1 MVREKS
7 DAVLQL
13 NGVTVRYGAALA
25 LDDVTL
31 QVRAGEMVSLLG
43 GNASGK
49 STTMKT
55 LLGIVSPSIGRVEF
69 EGDDIT
75 KLSPAARVRRGIAL
89 VPENRELFPTLT
101 VRENLMLGGYTVRRQ
116 RSAKA
121 QRTELERILE
131 LFPRVSERLNQAA
144 GTLSGGEQQ
153 MVAIG
158 RALMSVPRV
167 LLMDEPSMGLSPAL
181 VKRSF
186 QLIKKINSAGVTT
199 LVVEQNARAALDVAD
214 RGYVLQSGRI
224 VLAGTADELLNDAN
238 LQRAYLG

>member
-1 MVREKS
+1 MVNEGSIPILK
-7 DAVLQL
+7 L
-13 NGVTVRYGAALA
+13 NGVTVSYGAALA
-25 LDDVTL
+25 LDTVTL
-31 QVRAGEMVSLLG
+31 HVNAGEMVSLLG

-49 STTMKT
+49 STTLKT
-55 LLGIVSPSIGRVEF
+55 LLGLVSPSAGTVEF

-75 KLSPAARVRRGIAL
+75 RLGPVSRVRRGIAL
-89 VPENRELFPTLT
+89 VPENRELFPTLS
-101 VRENLMLGGYTVRRQ
+101 VRENLALGGYTVRRQ
-116 RSAKA
+116 RSAKK
-121 QRTELERILE
+121 QREELDRILD

-181 VKRSF
+181 VKQSF

-199 LVVEQNARAALDVAD
+199 LVVEQNAKAALNVAD

-224 VLAGTADELLNDAN
+224 VLAGTANDLLRDAN

>member
-1 MVREKS
+1 
-7 DAVLQL
+7 
-13 NGVTVRYGAALA
+13 VTVQYGAALA

-31 QVRAGEMVSLLG
+31 EVRAGEMVSLLG

-49 STTMKT
+49 STTLKT
-55 LLGIVSPSIGRVEF
+55 LLGIVSPSKGRVEF
-69 EGDDIT
+69 EGQDIN
-75 KLSPAARVRRGIAL
+75 KLSPAERVRSGIAL
-89 VPENRELFPTLT
+89 VPENRELFPRLT

-116 RSAKA
+116 RTAKA
-121 QRTELERILE
+121 QRDELERILE
-131 LFPRVSERLNQAA
+131 LFPRVSERLGQAA

-181 VKRSF
+181 VKQSF
-186 QLIKKINSAGVTT
+186 QLIKMINSAGVTT
-199 LVVEQNARAALDVAD
+199 LVVEQNARAALAVAD
-214 RGYVLQSGRI
+214 RGYVLQSGKI
-224 VLAGTADELLNDAN
+224 VLAGTADELLNDAD

>member
-1 MVREKS
+1 MVNEDSIPILK
-7 DAVLQL
+7 L
-13 NGVTVRYGAALA
+13 NGVTVSYGAALA
-25 LDDVTL
+25 LDAVTL
-31 QVRAGEMVSLLG
+31 HVNAGEMVSLLG

-49 STTMKT
+49 STTLKT
-55 LLGIVSPSIGRVEF
+55 LLGLVSPSAGTVEF

-75 KLSPAARVRRGIAL
+75 RLGPVSRVRRGIAL
-89 VPENRELFPTLT
+89 VPENRELFPTLS
-101 VRENLMLGGYTVRRQ
+101 VRENLALGGYTVRRQ
-116 RSAKA
+116 RSAKK
-121 QRTELERILE
+121 QREELDRILD

-181 VKRSF
+181 VKQSF

-199 LVVEQNARAALDVAD
+199 LVVEQNARAALNVAD

-224 VLAGTADELLNDAN
+224 VLAGTANDLLRDAN

>member
-1 MVREKS
+1 MVNEDSIPILK
-7 DAVLQL
+7 L
-13 NGVTVRYGAALA
+13 NGVTVSYGAALA
-25 LDDVTL
+25 LDTVTL
-31 QVRAGEMVSLLG
+31 HVNAGEMVSLLG

-49 STTMKT
+49 STTLKT
-55 LLGIVSPSIGRVEF
+55 LLGLVSPSAGTVEF

-75 KLSPAARVRRGIAL
+75 RLGPVSRVRRGIAL
-89 VPENRELFPTLT
+89 VPENRELFPTLS
-101 VRENLMLGGYTVRRQ
+101 VRENLALGGYTVRRQ
-116 RSAKA
+116 RSAKK
-121 QRTELERILE
+121 QREELDRILD
-131 LFPRVSERLNQAA
+131 LFPRVSERLDQAA

-181 VKRSF
+181 VKQSF

-199 LVVEQNARAALDVAD
+199 LVVEQNARAALNVAD

-224 VLAGTADELLNDAN
+224 VLAGTANDLLRDAN

>member
-1 MVREKS
+1 MLK
-7 DAVLQL
+7 L
-13 NGVTVRYGAALA
+13 NGVTVKYGAALA

-31 QVRAGEMVSLLG
+31 HVTTGEMVSLLG

-49 STTMKT
+49 STTLKT
-55 LLGIVSPSIGRVEF
+55 LLGLVSPSTGTVEF
-69 EGDDIT
+69 EGVDIT
-75 KLSPAARVRRGIAL
+75 KLSPVSRVRRGIAL
-89 VPENRELFPTLT
+89 VPENRELFPTLS

-116 RSAKA
+116 RSAKV
-121 QRTELERILE
+121 QRTELERVLH

-181 VKRSF
+181 VKQSF

-199 LVVEQNARAALDVAD
+199 LVVEQNARAALNVAD
-214 RGYVLQSGRI
+214 RGYVLQSGKI
-224 VLAGTADELLNDAN
+224 VLAGSADDLLNDPD

>member
-1 MVREKS
+1 MVNKDS
-7 DAVLQL
+7 IPILKL
-13 NGVTVRYGAALA
+13 NGVTVSYGAALA
-25 LDDVTL
+25 LDTVTL
-31 QVRAGEMVSLLG
+31 HVNAGEMVSLLG

-49 STTMKT
+49 STTLKT
-55 LLGIVSPSIGRVEF
+55 LLGLVSPSAGTVEF

-75 KLSPAARVRRGIAL
+75 RLGPVSRVRRGIAL
-89 VPENRELFPTLT
+89 VPENRELFPTLS
-101 VRENLMLGGYTVRRQ
+101 VRENLALGGYTVRRQ
-116 RSAKA
+116 RSAKK
-121 QRTELERILE
+121 QREELDRILD

-181 VKRSF
+181 VKQSF

-199 LVVEQNARAALDVAD
+199 LVVEQNARAALNVAD

-224 VLAGTADELLNDAN
+224 VLAGTANDLLRDAN

>member
-1 MVREKS
+1 MVNEGSIPILK
-7 DAVLQL
+7 L
-13 NGVTVRYGAALA
+13 NGVTVSYGAALA
-25 LDDVTL
+25 LDTVTL
-31 QVRAGEMVSLLG
+31 HVNAGEMVSLLG

-49 STTMKT
+49 STTLKT
-55 LLGIVSPSIGRVEF
+55 LLGLVSPSAGTVEF

-75 KLSPAARVRRGIAL
+75 RLGPVSRVRRGIAL
-89 VPENRELFPTLT
+89 VPENRELFPTLS
-101 VRENLMLGGYTVRRQ
+101 VRENLALGGYTVRRQ
-116 RSAKA
+116 RSAKK
-121 QRTELERILE
+121 QREELDRILD

-181 VKRSF
+181 VKQSF

-199 LVVEQNARAALDVAD
+199 LVVEQNARAALNVAD

-224 VLAGTADELLNDAN
+224 VLAGTANDLLRDAN

>member
-1 MVREKS
+1 MVNEDSIPILK
-7 DAVLQL
+7 L
-13 NGVTVRYGAALA
+13 NGVTVSYGAALA
-25 LDDVTL
+25 LDTVTL
-31 QVRAGEMVSLLG
+31 HVNAGEMVSLLG

-49 STTMKT
+49 STTLKT
-55 LLGIVSPSIGRVEF
+55 LLGLVSPSAGTVEF

-75 KLSPAARVRRGIAL
+75 RLGPVSRVRRGIAL
-89 VPENRELFPTLT
+89 VPENRELFPTLS
-101 VRENLMLGGYTVRRQ
+101 VRENLALGGYTVRRQ
-116 RSAKA
+116 RSAKK
-121 QRTELERILE
+121 QREELDRILD
-131 LFPRVSERLNQAA
+131 LFPRVSERLDQAA

-181 VKRSF
+181 VKQSF
-186 QLIKKINSAGVTT
+186 QLIKKINSTGVTT
-199 LVVEQNARAALDVAD
+199 LVVEQNARAALNVAD

-224 VLAGTADELLNDAN
+224 VLAGTANDLLRDAN